1 MKGKKFHTLQAKLT
15 LLVSMIIL
23 TSLIFS
29 FGNFYLSGVIN
40 REYTTLIEQNHLMSR
55 YTNAL
60 TEYGSALQQYS
71 NMPDNSQCEEEYT
84 KSSEE
89 LMQSAGKIY
98 EAFPDP
104 YVENLIYLSEN
115 LSGQGRLIMDKRK
128 SGETQEAQQAYQ
140 DFSYMNTLLNKYT
153 IYAQQSIERLSVQN
167 MKEVGERQAES
178 QRMMLIAFCS
188 VIILLGALAF
198 LRIRNIVWPIVHL
211 TEMANLVMQN
221 IWDLPRWYG
230 TQKDET
236 GVLVDSFYHMV
247 ETIKKQIERLKQQ
260 QKIELERKEANE
272 KRLQLEYRNVQL
284 ELKSLQNQI
293 NPHFLFNCMNMI
305 AKQAYM
311 EKASQTQHITEAIA
325 RYLRSVLDQEGE
337 IVTIQQE
344 LQQIKNYLDIQEL
357 RFGSRFRYQL
367 NCDPQCHSLYVPF
380 MIMQPLVENTVTHG
394 ADCCAR
400 GIQLCCHIKKEGDSV
415 LIYVEDD
422 GPGMTEEKVRELR
435 TVAQSVSQEAQTT
448 GIGLI
453 NVFRRMQLYF
463 HEQVEIFIE
472 STPYT
477 KTVIGFR
484 IPQSGLNQ

>member
-15 LLVSMIIL
+15 LLVGMIVM
-23 TSLIFS
+23 TSLIFF
-29 FGNFYLSGVIN
+29 FGNFYLAGMVN
-40 REYTTLIEQNHLMSR
+40 REYTTLIEQNHIISR
-55 YTNAL
+55 YVKAL

-71 NMPDNSQCEEEYT
+71 NMPDDPRCKVEYT
-84 KSSEE
+84 ESTEE
-89 LMQSAGKIY
+89 LIESAGKLY

-115 LSGQGRLIMDKRK
+115 LSEQGMLILNKTK
-128 SGETQEAQQAYQ
+128 SGETREAQQAYW
-140 DFSYMNTLLNKYT
+140 DFFDMNALLNKY
-153 IYAQQSIERLSVQN
+153 ISYVQQSVDSLSVQN
-167 MKEVGERQAES
+167 MKEIGEWQAES
-178 QRMMLIAFCS
+178 QRTMLIAFCS
-188 VIILLGALAF
+188 VIILLGVLAF
-198 LRIRNIVWPIVHL
+198 FRIRDIVHPIVHL

-221 IWDLPRWYG
+221 IWDLPEWNR

-236 GVLVDSFYHMV
+236 GVLMDSFYHMV
-247 ETIKKQIERLKQQ
+247 ETIQRQIERLKQQ
-260 QKIELERKEANE
+260 QKLELEQKEANE

-284 ELKSLQNQI
+284 ELRALQNQI

-305 AKQAYM
+305 MKQAYM
-311 EKASQTQHITEAIA
+311 ERASQTQHITEAIA

-344 LQQIKNYLDIQEL
+344 LQQIRNYMDIQVL

-367 NCDPQCHSLYVPF
+367 NCDPQCHSLCVPF
-380 MIMQPLVENTVTHG
+380 MILQPLVENTVKHG
-394 ADCCAR
+394 VDCCAR
-400 GIQLCCHIKKEGDSV
+400 GIQIGCHIKKEGESV

-422 GPGMTEEKVRELR
+422 GPGMTEEKVRELQN
-435 TVAQSVSQEAQTT
+435 VAQSVSHEIQTT

-484 IPQSGLNQ
+484 IPQSGLKQ

>member
-1 MKGKKFHTLQAKLT
+1 MKDKKFHTLQAKLT
-15 LLVSMIIL
+15 LLVGMIVMM
-23 TSLIFS
+23 SLIFF
-29 FGNFYLSGVIN
+29 FGNFHLADVIN
-40 REYTTLIEQNHLMSR
+40 REYATLIEQNHLMSR

-60 TEYGSALQQYS
+60 TKYGSALQQYS
-71 NMPDNSQCEEEYT
+71 NMPDDSKCEDEYIE
-84 KSSEE
+84 SSEE
-89 LMQSAGKIY
+89 LMQSARKIY

-115 LSGQGRLIMDKRK
+115 LSEQGMLILNKTK
-128 SGETQEAQQAYQ
+128 SDEVQEAQQAYQ
-140 DFSYMNTLLNKYT
+140 DFSYMNTLLNEYT
-153 IYAQQSIERLSVQN
+153 IYAQQSIDRLSVQN
-167 MKEVGERQAES
+167 MKGVRERQSES
-178 QRMMLIAFCS
+178 QSIMLLVFSS
-188 VIILLGALAF
+188 VIALLGVLSF
-198 LRIRNIVWPIVHL
+198 LRIRNIVRPIVHL

-221 IWDLPRWYG
+221 IWDLPQWHG

-236 GVLVDSFYHMV
+236 GVLMDSFYHMV
-247 ETIKKQIERLKQQ
+247 ETIKRQIEWLKQQ
-260 QKIELERKEANE
+260 QKIELERKEENE

-305 AKQAYM
+305 MKQAYM

-337 IVTIQQE
+337 IVTIHQE

-367 NCDPQCHSLYVPF
+367 NCDSQCRSLNVPF
-380 MIMQPLVENTVTHG
+380 MILQPLVENTVTHG
-394 ADCCAR
+394 VDCCAR
-400 GIQLCCHIKKEGDSV
+400 GIQLCCHIEKEGESV

-435 TVAQSVSQEAQTT
+435 TMAQSVSDEIQTT

-463 HEQVEIFIE
+463 HGQVEIFIE

>member
-1 MKGKKFHTLQAKLT
+1 MKDKKFHTLQAKLT
-15 LLVSMIIL
+15 LLVGMIVMI
-23 TSLIFS
+23 SLIFF
-29 FGNFYLSGVIN
+29 FGNFHLADVIN
-40 REYTTLIEQNHLMSR
+40 REYATLIEQNYLMSR

-60 TEYGSALQQYS
+60 TKYGSALQQYS
-71 NMPDNSQCEEEYT
+71 NMLGDSKCEDEYIE
-84 KSSEE
+84 SSEE
-89 LMQSAGKIY
+89 LMQSARKIY

-115 LSGQGRLIMDKRK
+115 LSEQGMLILNKTK
-128 SGETQEAQQAYQ
+128 SGEVQEAQQAYQ
-140 DFSYMNTLLNKYT
+140 DFFYMNTLLNEYT
-153 IYAQQSIERLSVQN
+153 IYAQRSIDRLSVQN
-167 MKEVGERQAES
+167 LKGVREWQSES
-178 QRMMLIAFCS
+178 QSIMLLVFSS
-188 VIILLGALAF
+188 VIALLGVLSF
-198 LRIRNIVWPIVHL
+198 LRIRNIVRPIVHL

-221 IWDLPRWYG
+221 IWDLPQWHG

-236 GVLVDSFYHMV
+236 GVLMDSFYHMV
-247 ETIKKQIERLKQQ
+247 ETIKRQIEWLKQQ
-260 QKIELERKEANE
+260 QKIELERKEENE

-305 AKQAYM
+305 MKQAYM

-337 IVTIQQE
+337 IVTIHQE
-344 LQQIKNYLDIQEL
+344 LQQIQEKRYHDILDYHIYIDPEIYE
-357 RFGSRFRYQL
+357 YQIPKL
-367 NCDPQCHSLYVPF
+367 TL
-380 MIMQPLVENTVTHG
+380 QPLVENTVTHG
-394 ADCCAR
+394 VDCCAR
-400 GIQLCCHIKKEGDSV
+400 GIQLCCHIEKEGESV

-435 TVAQSVSQEAQTT
+435 TMAQSVSDEIQTT

-463 HEQVEIFIE
+463 HGQVEIFIE